1 MPENTI
7 IYPISVPLDQWPTYP
22 ALEMKQATSGN
33 IIHLTATSHGQPV
46 TFPEG
51 TTGEFRA
58 HKKADGTNIDRT
70 EGVSVSGNLTVI
82 EVTSNTLAVPGD
94 IVCDVIFANNGETL
108 GVANFEI
115 KSLPGAIPQKDIK
128 SQDDWQ
134 ALAEAAS
141 AAEAAAT
148 QAESSASRAETA
160 ADEAESYTSHPNTIL
175 ENGNW
180 GIWNGTEYV
189 DSGKSAKGQD
199 GRVYEVHAGTGVN
212 VDNSDPAN
220 PVISAT
226 GAGGDMTK
234 AVYDPAGYNRQ
245 LAAETYPD
253 LSTTDKTVPGAIN
266 ELKSGKMDSLSYSEN
281 ETWTGKYWTDGR
293 KIYTK
298 LVTGTVPSTGTT
310 ISIPHG
316 VSGIG
321 SFRVYDW
328 VKMDNYQ
335 CPLFNFALPAN
346 NFNWLGFDE
355 TNLIFLRGGDGVW
368 AGSPIVAAI
377 LYTKASDEPISI

>member
-22 ALEMKQATSGN
+22 PLEMKQATSGN

-46 TFPEG
+46 TFPAG

-82 EVTSNTLAVPGD
+82 EITSNTLAVPGD

-134 ALAEAAS
+134 ALAEATS
-141 AAEAAAT
+141 AAVAAAT

-220 PVISAT
+220 PVVSAAMSGVVESVVAGANIQVNDSDPAHPVISALSGAVWQDMEPAAGIKLTRARCIKLTSNLGLVSFDITLT
-226 GAGGDMTK
+226 GSSATFTQGQDLCSFPEGFGRVGFAYCEAFYTS
-234 AVYDPAGYNRQ
+234 GS
-245 LAAETYPD
+245 AETNTIGLVSIGGNNPIRTNWGSVGKNRVIAT
-253 LSTTDKTVPGAIN
+253 LILELLQGETT
-266 ELKSGKMDSLSYSEN
+266 
-281 ETWTGKYWTDGR
+281 
-293 KIYTK
+293 
-298 LVTGTVPSTGTT
+298 
-310 ISIPHG
+310 
-316 VSGIG
+316 
-321 SFRVYDW
+321 
-328 VKMDNYQ
+328 
-335 CPLFNFALPAN
+335 
-346 NFNWLGFDE
+346 
-355 TNLIFLRGGDGVW
+355 
-368 AGSPIVAAI
+368 
-377 LYTKASDEPISI
+377 

>member
-22 ALEMKQATSGN
+22 PLEMKQATSGN

-46 TFPEG
+46 TFPAG

-82 EVTSNTLAVPGD
+82 EITSNTLAVPGD

-134 ALAEAAS
+134 ALVEATS

-148 QAESSASRAETA
+148 QAESSATRAETA

-175 ENGNW
+175 ENDNW
-180 GIWNGTEYV
+180 GIWDGTEYV

-220 PVISAT
+220 PVVSATVSGAVESVVAGANIQVNDSDPAHPVISALS
-226 GAGGDMTK
+226 GAVWQDMEPAEGMTAAYAK
-234 AVYDPAGYNRQ
+234 FIRLTDSLALAVIDISANSGTFGNLQKLCSFPAGVNA
-245 LAAETYPD
+245 LPKTYQPCMYWQGANGTIG
-253 LSTTDKTVPGAIN
+253 LVFPGRVPSNGSFGIHTNYGFTDKNRVIATLIL
-266 ELKSGKMDSLSYSEN
+266 ELLQG
-281 ETWTGKYWTDGR
+281 ETT
-293 KIYTK
+293 
-298 LVTGTVPSTGTT
+298 
-310 ISIPHG
+310 
-316 VSGIG
+316 
-321 SFRVYDW
+321 
-328 VKMDNYQ
+328 
-335 CPLFNFALPAN
+335 
-346 NFNWLGFDE
+346 
-355 TNLIFLRGGDGVW
+355 
-368 AGSPIVAAI
+368 
-377 LYTKASDEPISI
+377 